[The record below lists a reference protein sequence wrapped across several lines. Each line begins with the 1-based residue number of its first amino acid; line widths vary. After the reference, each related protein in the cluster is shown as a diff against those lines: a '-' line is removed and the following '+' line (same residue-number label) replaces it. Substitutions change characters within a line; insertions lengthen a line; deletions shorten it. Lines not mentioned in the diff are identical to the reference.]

1 MIKTKKLKCGVMLVF
16 EHIPYVQ
23 SASFGIWTRTGS
35 LNENKKTAGISHLIE
50 HMMFKGTENRSAK
63 EIAKDADRIGSQMNA
78 FTGKEMTCYYI
89 KSLAS
94 NIEKSIELI
103 LDMFFNSLYD
113 KKELAKEKHVIY
125 EEMKMYED
133 VPEEDIHDIIGE
145 LVFHGNPLAPSVIGT
160 KTALSG
166 ITRNTIKDY
175 IKTEYTKDSVFVSI
189 AGKFDEEEIAGLI
202 DGKFSALSA
211 KKEKKQFIDV
221 PYSSK
226 YKVKVKDVEQTH
238 ICLGTRS
245 IKLNDKRYY
254 AFAVLNN
261 ILGGSM
267 GARLFQSIREEKGLA
282 YSVYSSNS
290 SYVDAGMFNIYAG
303 VSHDKV
309 HETIDAIKEE
319 LFKLKKDGVTVDE
332 LTTAKEQ
339 IKGGYI
345 FSLESVNGR
354 MFANGKNMTLLGK
367 VFEPTEVI
375 SNIDKVSMDD
385 IEEVSSLVHNIE
397 DYSGALVTNRKVD
410 LKKWMLG

>member
-1 MIKTKKLKCGVMLVF
+1 MIKTRKLNCGVTLIM

-23 SASFGIWTRTGS
+23 STSFGIWIKAGS
-35 LNENKKTAGISHLIE
+35 FNENKKTAGISHLIE
-50 HMMFKGTENRSAK
+50 HMMFKGTEKRSAK
-63 EIAKDADRIGSQMNA
+63 EIAKDADKIGSQMNA
-78 FTGKEMTCYYI
+78 FTGKEVTCYYI

-94 NIEKSIELI
+94 NIDKSIDLI

-113 KKELAKEKHVIY
+113 RKELEKEKDVIY

-133 VPEEDIHDIIGE
+133 VPEEDVHEVISE
-145 LVFHGNPLAPSVIGT
+145 LVFQGTQLAQPIIGT

-189 AGKFDEEEIAGLI
+189 AGKFDEDEIANLI
-202 DGKFSALSA
+202 DGKFNTLPS
-211 KKEKKQFIDV
+211 KKEKKKYIDV
-221 PYSSK
+221 PFTTK
-226 YKVKVKDVEQTH
+226 FKVKVKDVEQTH

-245 IKLNDKRYY
+245 MKLSDKRYY

-261 ILGGSM
+261 IFGGSM

-290 SYVDAGMFNIYAG
+290 SHVDTGMFNIYAG

-309 HETIDAIKEE
+309 KDAIFAIKDE
-319 LFKLKKDGVTVDE
+319 LAKLKKDGITKEE
-332 LTTAKEQ
+332 LLTAKEQ
-339 IKGGYI
+339 IKGSYI

-354 MFANGKNMTLLGK
+354 MVANGKNMTLLNKMYEPKEIIANINK
-367 VFEPTEVI
+367 VT
-375 SNIDKVSMDD
+375 MAD
-385 IEEVSSLVHNIE
+385 IEEVSKIIYNIE
-397 DYSGALVTNRKVD
+397 DYSGALVTNKKVD
-410 LKKWMLG
+410 LKKWMLS

>member
-1 MIKTKKLKCGVMLVF
+1 MIKTRKLNCGVTLVM

-23 SASFGIWTRTGS
+23 STSFGIWTRTGS

-94 NIEKSIELI
+94 NVDKSIDLI
-103 LDMFFNSLYD
+103 LDMFFYSLYD
-113 KKELAKEKHVIY
+113 KKELAKEKYVIY

-133 VPEEDIHDIIGE
+133 VPEEDIHDIICE
-145 LVFHGNPLAPSVIGT
+145 LVFQGNPLAPSVIGT

-166 ITRNTIKDY
+166 ITRSTIKDY
-175 IKTEYTKDSVFVSI
+175 IKNEYTKDSVLVSV

-202 DGKFSALSA
+202 DGKFSTLDTT
-211 KKEKKQFIDV
+211 KEKKQFIDV
-221 PYSSK
+221 TYSPK
-226 YKVKVKDVEQTH
+226 FKVKVKDVEQTH

-254 AFAVLNN
+254 SFAVLNN

-303 VSHDKV
+303 VSHEKV
-309 HETIDAIKEE
+309 HDAIDAIKEE
-319 LFKLKKDGVTVDE
+319 LLKLKNDGVTADE

-367 VFEPTEVI
+367 VFNPTEVI

-385 IEEVSSLVHNIE
+385 IKDVSSLVHNIE
-397 DYSGALVTNRKVD
+397 DYSGVLITNKKVD